1 MPAPQ
6 PYYNKVP
13 LGKLLDQAI
22 YANTKMIG
30 LDKNF
35 SKPIYNFNKG
45 DYIGGLYS
53 WVNRCNKT
61 YMMFYRTGEDFRKF
75 NPFYV
80 ELPSSSTALQI
91 PEIDSIKAEI
101 EKEQIEQKGIIRSYL
116 DKYLPIIVLAIVAYF
131 LVPTLLNEARKN
143 RTMGKLN
150 ITNYIIICGA
160 ILLFTTAKRQPTK
173 KIKLPAKITGMTQ
186 YIC

>member
-22 YANTKMIG
+22 YANTRMIG

-35 SKPIYNFNKG
+35 SKQLYTFNKG

-53 WVNRCNKT
+53 WVNRGNKT
-61 YMMFYRTGEDFRKF
+61 YMMFYRTSEDFRKF

-101 EKEQIEQKGIIRSYL
+101 EKEQIEQKGIVRTYL
-116 DKYLPIIVLAIVAYF
+116 DKYLF
-131 LVPTLLNEARKN
+131 LLYSSINP
-143 RTMGKLN
+143 
-150 ITNYIIICGA
+150 
-160 ILLFTTAKRQPTK
+160 
-173 KIKLPAKITGMTQ
+173 
-186 YIC
+186 